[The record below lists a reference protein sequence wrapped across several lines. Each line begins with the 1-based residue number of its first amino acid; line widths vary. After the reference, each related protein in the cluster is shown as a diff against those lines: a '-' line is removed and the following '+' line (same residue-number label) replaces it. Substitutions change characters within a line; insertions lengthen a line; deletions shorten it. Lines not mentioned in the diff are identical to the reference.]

1 MIFKIKQ
8 EKIIIRTPAK
18 SACST
23 CKTYIKDFLIS
34 CGELGENAK
43 TLNCHTPRLLPGI
56 QERLVEDYHK
66 NRGYNLYIIG
76 RDPLN
81 RFVSGMDEKFIKHYP
96 NVNQNVIKNTKNNSI
111 ANFYLW
117 FFDNIS
123 SDIKKLT
130 YRHLI
135 DFHCRN
141 IEHSYEINP
150 HFAPITDHV
159 SKYFLDHCK
168 VISVDD
174 NLINNLNK
182 IFKFNH
188 VDFVRNK
195 NKTINDATEFNSELF
210 LQNAISD
217 RRSKH
222 HCEYLQTSVKNFF
235 KNDYIFYNNAEYV
248 K

>member
-1 MIFKIKQ
+1 MIFKLKK
-8 EKIIIRTPAK
+8 EKIIIKTPAK

-23 CKTYIKDFLIS
+23 CKTYIIDFLIS
-34 CGELGENAK
+34 CGELGEDAK
-43 TLNCHTPRLLPGI
+43 TIHCHTPNLLPEI
-56 QERLVEDYHK
+56 SSQKIIEDCHK
-66 NRGYNLYIIG
+66 NHGYDLYIIG
-76 RDPLN
+76 RDPLD

-96 NVNQNVIKNTKNNSI
+96 NVNQNVITEKNLI

-130 YRHLI
+130 YKHLI

-141 IEHSYEINP
+141 LEHSYEIDA
-150 HFAPITDHV
+150 HFAPITDQV

-168 VISVDD
+168 VISADD

-188 VDFVRNK
+188 VDYVGNK
-195 NKTINDATEFNSELF
+195 NKTMNDATEFNSELF

-222 HCEYLQTSVKNFF
+222 QCEYLQTSVKNFF
-235 KNDYIFYNNAEYV
+235 KNDYIFYNNVEYV